1 LQAKQECSAARS
13 VMVLDDAELMYRA
26 MLECIETEAGA
37 GKLSVVFVFHRG
49 LRFTPNKVGA
59 YY

>member
-1 LQAKQECSAARS
+1 
-13 VMVLDDAELMYRA
+13 MYRA

-59 YY
+59 YYYHYGNKKFSQGAV